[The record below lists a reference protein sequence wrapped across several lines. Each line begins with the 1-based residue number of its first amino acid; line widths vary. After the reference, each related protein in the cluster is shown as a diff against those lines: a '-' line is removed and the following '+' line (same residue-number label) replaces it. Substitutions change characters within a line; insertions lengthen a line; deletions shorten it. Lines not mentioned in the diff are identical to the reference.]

1 MARKKPFQFTSH
13 HQAIMNISTTPTISS
28 FTKTLRCKKGL
39 VGYCLDFI
47 VASSLVL
54 FALTLRLQIAPAE
67 LGLQYITFFPAVTIA
82 TLVSGFRAGLFTIF
96 LSIIASM
103 YFFMPPY
110 HVLSIAVFKKSLWSN
125 LIFFFDGFIVAFS
138 IEKMHRYAEQ
148 TRVQLKRTQKVLHRF
163 HDLFEHLPAAY
174 QLLDNNGNFIS
185 VNDQL
190 CSLVGYSREEL
201 LNLSF
206 RDILEK
212 TEQEK
217 FQCFLHDITCHEGIA
232 RKLKMV
238 KKDGSIIIVE
248 ISISIQTEDDGT
260 TKAYCIVHDVTDLVR
275 AEQTM
280 REAHQVAEDANR
292 SKSEFIANM
301 SHEIR
306 TPMNAIL
313 GLLQLTL
320 ESDLNEMQRNY
331 LGKIQRSS
339 YTLLSILNDV
349 LDLSKIEAGKVEI
362 EMVEFDPARLLQ
374 EITELFMPKAE
385 EKGLEILLDIE
396 SQIPM
401 TILSDSLRLK
411 QVVSNFLGNALKF
424 TDFGEIQIKLRLLH
438 KVEENLLLEIEV
450 CDTGIGI
457 TQENLAT
464 IFETFKQ
471 GDATI
476 TRKFG
481 GTGLGLTISK
491 QLVELMGGEISV
503 SSKIGQGSC
512 FSFTLPCVIGKPYDW
527 TADTYHLRDLRV
539 LIVDDHEMTV
549 LVLQRILESWG
560 IAFDIAFS
568 GIEALEKIR
577 ASHETCET
585 FDLLLLDWL
594 MPELDG
600 LGVIKEL
607 ERLEMTASLTIVM
620 ITAYKQDKLLTSAK
634 KQRVHF
640 DAILHKPV
648 TPSVLLNTIV
658 HAHQDGQKNNPLH
671 VGKVTAN
678 CYERA
683 KILENVRVLLVEDN
697 EINQEVAALFLRK
710 AGIDVTIASDGQEAV
725 EWTLQHDFDAVLM
738 DIQMP
743 VMDGYEAT
751 RIIRK
756 LPNKQNLPII
766 AMTAAA
772 LQHDRDLCLAAGMND
787 HVGKPVSPDALIDV
801 LIKWI
806 SPQQSPPQSIPE
818 FTIPQISASEKLT
831 EQLTNFQL
839 GDVLTMLSG
848 DEKKLASLLHSFR
861 EKFQY
866 ADAEIHA
873 FLDKNEIIEAER
885 YLHTLKGSSGNLGVT
900 PLHKASSVLD
910 DELKQGFYQ
919 PQTLENWH
927 TCFEECMNLIAKLS
941 L

>member
-1 MARKKPFQFTSH
+1 
-13 HQAIMNISTTPTISS
+13 MNISTTPTISS
-28 FTKTLRCKKGL
+28 FTKSLRCKKGL
-39 VGYCLDFI
+39 VGYFLDLI
-47 VASSLVL
+47 ISLSLVL
-54 FALTLRLQIAPAE
+54 FALTLRLQIAPPE
-67 LGLQYITFFPAVTIA
+67 VGLQYITFFPAVTIA
-82 TLVSGFRAGLFTIF
+82 ALVSGFRAGFFAIL
-96 LSIIASM
+96 LSILVST
-103 YFFMPPY
+103 YFFVPPY
-110 HVLSIAVFKKSLWSN
+110 QGFSIGAFQKSLWSN

-148 TRVQLKRTQKVLHRF
+148 TRVQLKRTQKILHRF

-185 VNDQL
+185 VNDQF

-212 TEQEK
+212 TEQER
-217 FQCFLHDITCHEGIA
+217 FEHFLHDITCHEAIA
-232 RKLKMV
+232 RKIELV
-238 KKDGSIIIVE
+238 KKDKTIIIVE
-248 ISISIQTEDDGT
+248 ISISIQTEDDG

-280 REAHQVAEDANR
+280 REAHQVAEEANR

-320 ESDLNEMQRNY
+320 ESDLSEMQRNY

-339 YTLLSILNDV
+339 YTLLGILNDV

-411 QVVSNFLGNALKF
+411 QIVSNLLGNALKF

-457 TQENLAT
+457 AQENLAT

-471 GDATI
+471 GDTTI

-491 QLVELMGGEISV
+491 QLVELIGGDISV
-503 SSKIGQGSC
+503 SSKVGQGSC
-512 FSFTLPCVIGKPYDW
+512 FSFTLPCVVGKPYDW

-560 IAFDIAFS
+560 IAFDTAFS

-577 ASHETCET
+577 AAHETCEA

-607 ERLEMTASLTIVM
+607 ERLEMITSLTIVM

-634 KQRVHF
+634 KQRVRF

-658 HAHQDGQKNNPLH
+658 HAHQNGQKNNSLH
-671 VGKVTAN
+671 IEKVTAN

-725 EWTLQHDFDAVLM
+725 EWALQHDFDAVLM

-756 LPNKQNLPII
+756 LPAKQNLPII

-806 SPQQSPPQSIPE
+806 NPQSPPQSIPA
-818 FTIPQISASEKLT
+818 FTIPQISASKKLT
-831 EQLTNFQL
+831 EQLTHFQL

-873 FLDKNEIIEAER
+873 FLDKNEIVEAER

-900 PLHKASSVLD
+900 PLHKASSALD

-927 TCFEECMNLIAKLS
+927 ACFEECMNLIAKLP

>member
-1 MARKKPFQFTSH
+1 
-13 HQAIMNISTTPTISS
+13 MNISTTPTISS
-28 FTKTLRCKKGL
+28 FTQTLRSKKGF
-39 VGYCLDFI
+39 VGYFLDLI
-47 VASSLVL
+47 VALSLVL
-54 FALTLRLQIAPAE
+54 FAVTLRLQIAAPEA
-67 LGLQYITFFPAVTIA
+67 GLPFITFFPIVAIA
-82 TLVSGFRAGLFTIF
+82 TLASGFRAGLFAIL
-96 LSIIASM
+96 LSILVST
-103 YFFMPPY
+103 YFFVPPY
-110 HVLSIAVFKKSLWSN
+110 HGFSIGVFQRSIWAN
-125 LIFFFDGFIVAFS
+125 LTFAFGGFLIIFS

-148 TRVQLKRTQKVLHRF
+148 TRIQLKRSNKILHRL

-174 QLLDNNGNFIS
+174 QLIDNKGNFLS
-185 VNDQL
+185 VNDNF
-190 CSLVGYSREEL
+190 CTLVGYSREEL
-201 LNLSF
+201 LKLSF

-217 FQCFLHDITCHEGIA
+217 FEHFLHDITCHEGIA
-232 RKLKMV
+232 RRLELV
-238 KKDGSIIIVE
+238 KKDGTIIIVE
-248 ISISIQTEDDGT
+248 ISMSIQTEEDG
-260 TKAYCIVHDVTDLVR
+260 TKAYCIVHDVTDLVT

-280 REAHQVAEDANR
+280 REARQVAEEANR

-320 ESDLNEMQRNY
+320 ESDLNDMQRNY

-339 YTLLSILNDV
+339 DTLLGILNDV
-349 LDLSKIEAGKVEI
+349 LDLSKIEAGKVEM

-374 EITELFMPKAE
+374 EITELFLPKAE

-401 TILSDSLRLK
+401 TIVSDSLRLK
-411 QVVSNFLGNALKF
+411 QVISNLLGNALKF
-424 TDFGEIQIKLRLLH
+424 TEFGEIQIKLRLLH
-438 KVEENLLLEIEV
+438 KVEEDLLLEIEV
-450 CDTGIGI
+450 CDTGIGMAP
-457 TQENLAT
+457 ENLPT
-464 IFETFKQ
+464 IFDSFKQ
-471 GDATI
+471 GDTSI

-503 SSKIGQGSC
+503 SSKAGQGSC
-512 FSFTLPCVIGKPYDW
+512 FSFTLPCVTGKPYDW
-527 TADTYHLRDLRV
+527 TADTYHLRDLRI
-539 LIVDDHEMTV
+539 LIVDDHEVTV
-549 LVLQRILESWG
+549 TVIERILQSWG
-560 IAFDIAFS
+560 IAFDTAFS

-577 ASHETCET
+577 TAHDTCEA

-600 LGVIKEL
+600 LGLIKEL

-620 ITAYKQDKLLTSAK
+620 ITAYKQEKLLASAR
-634 KQRVHF
+634 KQRVRF

-648 TPSVLLNTIV
+648 TPSGLLNTIV
-658 HAHQDGQKNNPLH
+658 HAHQNDKKNNSPHLE
-671 VGKVTAN
+671 KAAIN

-683 KILENVRVLLVEDN
+683 KVLENTRVLLVEDN
-697 EINQEVAALFLRK
+697 EINQEVATLFLRK
-710 AGIDVTIASDGQEAV
+710 AGIEVTIANDGQEAV
-725 EWTLQHDFDAVLM
+725 EWVLRHNFDAVLM

-743 VMDGYEAT
+743 IMDGYEAT

-756 LPNKQNLPII
+756 LPDKQKLPII

-772 LQHDRDLCLAAGMND
+772 LQHDRDLCLAAGMDD
-787 HVGKPVSPDALIDV
+787 HVGKPVSPDALVDV
-801 LIKWI
+801 LVKWI
-806 SPQQSPPQSIPE
+806 NPQSTQPSIPE
-818 FTIPQISASEKLT
+818 FTIPKISASEKLAA
-831 EQLTNFQL
+831 QLNNFQL
-839 GDVLTMLSG
+839 EDVLTMLAG

-861 EKFQY
+861 EKFQF

-873 FLDKNEIIEAER
+873 LLEKDEIVEAER

-900 PLHKASSVLD
+900 PLHQASSALD

-927 TCFEECMNLIAKLS
+927 VAFEESMNLIAKLP